1 MIAQGFTRRKET
13 RIEISWRNISIT
25 LKPLNE
31 RNRLITSFALSLGAP
46 VSIIVG
52 ILDAMIRTLV
62 TVMSL
67 SLPCFGQTRAFI
79 NTSICAIAAHPS
91 KFHNKNV
98 RIRGTALSGMEASIL
113 IDSRDGEW
121 QKQCGRI
128 NLDFHSTGTDES
140 TERFLKLFDEQ
151 VSPPE
156 CNKDEEIT
164 KAMAHFL
171 DPSAPPP
178 TPCFPIVSV
187 VCIHC
192 PRYSIVGTFTG
203 KLRYSEMER
212 GHARFGHLGMFNLQL
227 DVASVSNLEISDNQ
241 SASKP

>member
-1 MIAQGFTRRKET
+1 M
-13 RIEISWRNISIT
+13 
-25 LKPLNE
+25 
-31 RNRLITSFALSLGAP
+31 
-46 VSIIVG
+46 SIIVG
-52 ILDAMIRTLV
+52 ILHIVIRTLV
-62 TVMSL
+62 IVMSL
-67 SLPCFGQTRAFI
+67 CLPCFGQTRAFVD
-79 NTSICAIAAHPS
+79 TSICAIATHPS

-98 RIRGTALSGMEASIL
+98 RIRGTAVSGMEASFL
-113 IDSRDGEW
+113 IDSRDGEGL
-121 QKQCGRI
+121 KECGQI

-156 CNKDEEIT
+156 CNKDEEIV

-171 DPSAPPP
+171 DPAAPAP

-187 VCIHC
+187 ACIHC
-192 PRYSIVGTFTG
+192 PRYTIVGTFTG

-227 DVASVSNLEISDNQ
+227 DVATVFDLEITDSQVQ
-241 SASKP
+241 SKR